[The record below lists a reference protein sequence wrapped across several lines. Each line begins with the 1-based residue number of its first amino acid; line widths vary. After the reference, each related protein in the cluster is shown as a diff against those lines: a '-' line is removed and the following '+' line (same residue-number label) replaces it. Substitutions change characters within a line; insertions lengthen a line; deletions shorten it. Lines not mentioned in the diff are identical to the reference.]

1 MQWENSR
8 RELSF
13 RGVITYF
20 SPHRAVRIAVRYKG
34 LRANFSAVSRLP
46 RQQVVPID
54 NAYRISEMFMQVIH
68 KLSDTV
74 FQRRR
79 HAQIVEDCQVLNAF
93 AFAKTDAASMGA
105 DRDIEFGSHEEY
117 GKVFID
123 TRQAAA
129 INLAHVDSPCLHQ
142 LFEHHAIVAVFTR

>member
-1 MQWENSR
+1 NTR
-8 RELSF
+8 RKVSF
-13 RGVITYF
+13 RGVRTYF
-20 SPHRAVRIAVRYKG
+20 SPYQAARISVRYKG
-34 LRANFSAVSRLP
+34 LRANFSAVSRLT
-46 RQQVVPID
+46 RQQVMTID

-93 AFAKTDAASMGA
+93 AKTDAASMGA

-117 GKVFID
+117 
-123 TRQAAA
+123 
-129 INLAHVDSPCLHQ
+129 
-142 LFEHHAIVAVFTR
+142 